1 MRRAHPSPFRI
12 LTALVFSGLL
22 AVTSACA
29 SSSDQAAADDNQVGS
44 NGSAESFAFTDDRGE
59 EVTLDK
65 ATDIRVV
72 AHEDAANALMHFGI
86 TPVGIFGGAPLD
98 NNPQL
103 EGLDV
108 SGIESLGEVWGEID
122 LEKLAT
128 VQPDIIVSTFYPGED
143 GQLFKGGVYGFGKK
157 NQQETAQKIAPIL
170 ALDATQP
177 SSDLISRFGEL
188 AAALGTD
195 LESDE
200 MVAQKEAFDTAVE
213 ELKAAIAEKPDL
225 DAVAVTPDASA
236 AYFAVPTKFS
246 DLNDY
251 LNWGMDIVAPDHDMV
266 STYYSSHSWEN
277 AGDYVTDLVL
287 LDARGYSLTAEEMAK
302 YPSWSQ
308 LPAVKAAQ
316 MGTWVRVALNYEDYT
331 EQVKQ
336 LTEMYE
342 SAENVA

>member
-1 MRRAHPSPFRI
+1 MRRVHVSQFRV
-12 LTALVFSGLL
+12 LAALMLVGLL
-22 AVTSACA
+22 ALTTACA
-29 SSSDQAAADDNQVGS
+29 SSSEQQSAGDDPGS
-44 NGSAESFAFTDDRGE
+44 TDGNAESFSFTDDRGE

-65 ATDIRVV
+65 SSDIRVV

-86 TPVGIFGGAPLD
+86 KPVGIFGGAPLD
-98 NNPQL
+98 DNPQL
-103 EGLDV
+103 GDLDV

-122 LEKLAT
+122 LEKLGT
-128 VQPDIIVSTFYPGED
+128 LQPDLIVSTFYPGTD
-143 GQLFKGGVYGFGKK
+143 GQIFEGGVYGFGKK
-157 NQQETAQKIAPIL
+157 NQQATAQQIAPIL
-170 ALDATQP
+170 AMDATQP
-177 SSDLISRFGEL
+177 SSDLIAKFGEL
-188 AAALGTD
+188 SAALGTD
-195 LESDE
+195 LESEE
-200 MVAQKEAFDTAVE
+200 MVDQKQEFDAAVE

-251 LNWGMDIVAPDHDMV
+251 LNWGMNIVEPDHEMV

-308 LPAVKAAQ
+308 LPAVKADQ
-316 MGTWVRVALNYEDYT
+316 TGTWMRVALNYDDYT
-331 EQVKQ
+331 EQIEQ
-336 LTEMYE
+336 LTAAYK
-342 SAENVA
+342 SAEDVA

>member
-1 MRRAHPSPFRI
+1 MRRVHPSQFRV
-12 LTALVFSGLL
+12 LAALLLVGLL
-22 AVTSACA
+22 ALISACA
-29 SSSDQAAADDNQVGS
+29 SSSEQQAASEDPGS
-44 NGSAESFAFTDDRGE
+44 GGEGATSFSFTDDRGE
-59 EVTLDK
+59 DVSLDK
-65 ATDIRVV
+65 SSDFRVV

-86 TPVGIFGGAPLD
+86 KPVGIFGGAPLD
-98 NNPQL
+98 DNPQL

-122 LEKLAT
+122 LEKLGT
-128 VQPDIIVSTFYPGED
+128 LQPDLIVSTFYPGED
-143 GQLFKGGVYGFGKK
+143 GQLFEGGVYGFGKK
-157 NQQETAQKIAPIL
+157 NQQATAQKIAPIL

-177 SSDLISRFGEL
+177 SSELIARFGEL
-188 AAALGTD
+188 AAALGAD
-195 LESDE
+195 LESEE
-200 MVAQKEAFDTAVE
+200 MVAQKEAFDSAVADLE
-213 ELKAAIAEKPDL
+213 AAIAESPDL

-251 LNWGMDIVAPDHDMV
+251 LNWGMNIVEPDHDMV

-277 AGDYVTDLVL
+277 AGDYVTDIVL

-308 LPAVKAAQ
+308 LPAVEAGQ

-331 EQVKQ
+331 AQIEQ
-336 LTEMYE
+336 LTEVYE

>member
-1 MRRAHPSPFRI
+1 MRRVHPSQFRV
-12 LTALVFSGLL
+12 LAALLLVGLL
-22 AVTSACA
+22 ALTTACA
-29 SSSDQAAADDNQVGS
+29 SSSEQQTAGDDPGS
-44 NGSAESFAFTDDRGE
+44 NDGNAEPFSFTDDRGE

-65 ATDIRVV
+65 SSDIRVV

-86 TPVGIFGGAPLD
+86 KPVGIFGGAPLED
-98 NNPQL
+98 NPQL
-103 EGLDV
+103 GDLDV

-122 LEKLAT
+122 LEKLGT
-128 VQPDIIVSTFYPGED
+128 LQPDLIVSTFYPGTD
-143 GQLFKGGVYGFGKK
+143 GQIFEGGVYGFGKK
-157 NQQETAQKIAPIL
+157 NQQATAQQIAPIL
-170 ALDATQP
+170 AMDATQP
-177 SSDLISRFGEL
+177 SSDLIAKFGEL
-188 AAALGTD
+188 SSALGTD
-195 LESDE
+195 LESE
-200 MVAQKEAFDTAVE
+200 ELVEQKQEFDAAVE

-251 LNWGMDIVAPDHDMV
+251 LNWGMNIVEPDHEMV

-308 LPAVKAAQ
+308 LPAVKADQ
-316 MGTWVRVALNYEDYT
+316 TGTWMRVALNYDDYT
-331 EQVKQ
+331 EQIEQ
-336 LTEMYE
+336 LTAAYE
-342 SAENVA
+342 SAEDVA